1 MNKKMIRDVDV
12 KGKRVLMRVDFN
24 VPMNEKGE
32 IVDDKRITAALPSI
46 EYLIENEAKVI
57 LMSHFGR
64 PKGQVV
70 ESMRMDPI
78 ATHLAKLLDK
88 PVKKL
93 DDCIGEEVQNAVN
106 KMKNGDVIL
115 LENVRFHQE
124 EEANDQA
131 FAKQLAALGDVYVN
145 DAFGTSHRAHAST
158 AGVAQYLPAAAGFLM
173 EKELEFLG
181 QAVNNP
187 KRPFLAILGG
197 AKVKDKIAVI
207 ESLLNKVD
215 ILIIGGGMAYTF
227 LKAKGY
233 EVGNS
238 LLDKERVEFCRGIMQ
253 QAEAKNVK
261 LLLPVDVVA
270 AKEFAADAENK
281 IVAADNIPGNWQG
294 LDIGPKTISLFSE
307 AINEAAT
314 VVWNGPMGVFEW
326 PAFASGT
333 NNIAEALAKS
343 KAITIIG
350 GGDSAAAV
358 EQAGLA
364 HEITHVSTG
373 GGASLEFLEG
383 KELPGVASL
392 NDK

>member
-24 VPMNEKGE
+24 VPMNENGE

>member
-78 ATHLAKLLDK
+78 AAHLAKLLDK

>member
-24 VPMNEKGE
+24 VPMNENGE

-78 ATHLAKLLDK
+78 AAHLAKLLDK